1 MWCCALPIVLHT
13 QTELPLYLSVPHLAL
28 LALLLAEMEPSVSHR
43 LNIKSG
49 LLLRI
54 SGPLLVI
61 AVTVFM
67 ITNLQAI
74 SVLMKLPENPN
85 SFAKIINPIGQ
96 QKRVNE
102 LMSQILSGSDN
113 PAARQDAEEMAQIE
127 AQLRPSTGSFRILA
141 NVLYA
146 NGKVLES
153 ERIVARGRYLFPT
166 SPKFLDSYVLPPA
179 RPRNKTM
186 DQEE

>member
-153 ERIVARGRYLFPT
+153 E
-166 SPKFLDSYVLPPA
+166 
-179 RPRNKTM
+179 
-186 DQEE
+186 